1 MENNENDR
9 PCCRR
14 DTQHNNKN
22 AALSKPTHDISAECC
37 NEANYAVRRYA
48 KCHFVILFYR
58 QVPYSNEAR

>member
-22 AALSKPTHDISAECC
+22 AALSKPTYDINAECR
-37 NEANYAVRRYA
+37 NEANNAVRRYA
-48 KCHFVILFYR
+48 KCRFVILFYR